1 MKKFLS
7 ITLSILMTFFITGC
21 GSKQKEAP
29 MNNDPENSN
38 ITNMED
44 YELYYWKIS
53 SVAGN
58 EIEVSIAKDPYENL
72 EGQDSQNNDDMIDGS
87 MAMTTSSE
95 ATLADGNNEDQGG
108 AKDRIEMEYTGETK
122 SFTIP
127 AGAKITEG
135 LGQEGKISSLK
146 KGSVIMILANKE
158 SGVVADVTIMD

>member
-44 YELYYWKIS
+44 YELYYGKIS

-87 MAMTTSSE
+87 MAMTTS
-95 ATLADGNNEDQGG
+95 

>member
-29 MNNDPENSN
+29 MNNDRENSN

-44 YELYYWKIS
+44 YELYYGKIS

-72 EGQDSQNNDDMIDGS
+72 EGQGSQNNDDMADGS
-87 MAMTTSSE
+87 MAMTMSGE
-95 ATLADGNNEDQGG
+95 ATLDDGSNQGG
-108 AKDRIEMEYTGETK
+108 AEERIEMEYTGETK

>member
-29 MNNDPENSN
+29 TNNDPENSN

-44 YELYYWKIS
+44 YELYYGKIS
-53 SVAGN
+53 SVEGN

-72 EGQDSQNNDDMIDGS
+72 EGQDSQNNDDMTDGS
-87 MAMTTSSE
+87 MAMTMSGE
-95 ATLADGNNEDQGG
+95 AILDDGSNQGG
-108 AKDRIEMEYTGETK
+108 AEERIEMEYTGETK